1 MAEIGKHVKPVER
14 AQDEPAAASARTVAA
29 CLAVSVAIVALICLV
44 QVPKYAMPDD
54 FMQDLYARGAY
65 LDTPGFLMLYSLVG
79 FSAPISW
86 LYALLPAVPWYPVA
100 LLGLIAISFAAV
112 GVTAV
117 SARVPAP
124 LKVFLA
130 GALALCEV
138 MATVY
143 LTYTIVAFIAC
154 AAGVVLVLR
163 RAAFCRPQG
172 FRASDVL
179 AFALIVEGFSLRPES
194 GAAALVL
201 FVPFLVWALA
211 CNRNARMMAFAVG
224 VVAAMGL
231 SYAAGQ
237 VAWRITPGWE
247 EFQQTFKAAQAVADY
262 PVVDYEDVQQVAP
275 ELSQTDVDMI
285 YEFIFVDADTYSLE
299 TFQALDGVVEGYGL
313 ATMLAGMVA
322 RVSFTA
328 FAFGLLVVLAAT
340 AGFICAARR
349 LPAGACAVAWAIPA
363 LALAEFLLIFLRA
376 RLKIH
381 VFLPVFI
388 VALFALVVCCLIPA
402 RRGGDPRAER
412 PLGVFLGR
420 VVPAAG
426 VLAYA
431 AVLGLLWVTYVRP
444 LQASLGNEL
453 TANTEAYL
461 ASHEDQLV
469 LFTNTQGIVMNDDI
483 FSFDA
488 WRQPDNAVF
497 IGGYEYYT
505 PSWETFLTR
514 EGLTRDGFLL
524 NLIDNDDMVTA
535 SYPEQ
540 AELIATYLS
549 EHSGQ
554 AVEAERV
561 ETLGET
567 TSGDEDVCIWRYRTA

>member
-1 MAEIGKHVKPVER
+1 MAEIGKHVKPIDR
-14 AQDEPAAASARTVAA
+14 AQDETYVASARTVAA

-100 LLGLIAISFAAV
+100 LLSLIAISFAAV
-112 GVTAV
+112 GVTVV

-211 CNRNARMMAFAVG
+211 CNRNARTMAFAVG

-231 SYAAGQ
+231 SYAAGMI
-237 VAWRITPGWE
+237 AWRITPGWE

-299 TFQALDGVVEGYGL
+299 TFQALDGVVEGYGF

-340 AGFICAARR
+340 AASSAPRGASPRGRARSRGPSPRSRSPSSCSSFSGHASRSTCSCPSSSWRSSPSWCAASSRGGGT
-349 LPAGACAVAWAIPA
+349 AT
-363 LALAEFLLIFLRA
+363 RA
-376 RLKIH
+376 RS
-381 VFLPVFI
+381 VRSASSWGAWCPWP
-388 VALFALVVCCLIPA
+388 ACSPTPPSSACCGSP
-402 RRGGDPRAER
+402 
-412 PLGVFLGR
+412 
-420 VVPAAG
+420 
-426 VLAYA
+426 
-431 AVLGLLWVTYVRP
+431 
-444 LQASLGNEL
+444 
-453 TANTEAYL
+453 
-461 ASHEDQLV
+461 
-469 LFTNTQGIVMNDDI
+469 
-483 FSFDA
+483 
-488 WRQPDNAVF
+488 
-497 IGGYEYYT
+497 
-505 PSWETFLTR
+505 
-514 EGLTRDGFLL
+514 
-524 NLIDNDDMVTA
+524 
-535 SYPEQ
+535 
-540 AELIATYLS
+540 
-549 EHSGQ
+549 
-554 AVEAERV
+554 
-561 ETLGET
+561 
-567 TSGDEDVCIWRYRTA
+567 TSGRCRRRSATSSPRTPRRTSHPMRISSCSSPTRRVSS